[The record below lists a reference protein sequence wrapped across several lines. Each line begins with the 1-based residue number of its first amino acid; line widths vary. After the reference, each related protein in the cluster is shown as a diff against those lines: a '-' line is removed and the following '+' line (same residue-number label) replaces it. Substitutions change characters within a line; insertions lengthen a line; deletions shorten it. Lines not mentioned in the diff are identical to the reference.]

1 MARISYNHPYINVA
15 QKSVLAAGSTTVYQ
29 PDVKL
34 GTEIR
39 CDSGVYRYLQADGAI
54 PVGYLVRFFPG
65 GTATSNYDA
74 NLIDTTLSGTAPHA
88 LGICVAEGGLVDNQQ
103 GWFWLGDGEEYC
115 ALASGVT
122 SLTVPLCTWT
132 TSGLIGGA
140 GSGDLIWNLV
150 AVDSSTSSGTSL
162 RLCRSNTLL
171 KTNQVVAG
179 TTSTG

>member
-1 MARISYNHPYINVA
+1 MARIAYNHPYINVSV
-15 QKSVLAAGSTTVYQ
+15 KSVLQLGSSTVYQ
-29 PDVKL
+29 PDIKI

-39 CDSGVYRYLQADGAI
+39 CDSGVYKYLQADG
-54 PVGYLVRFFPG
+54 VVSEGFLCRWFP
-65 GTATSNYDA
+65 TTLKA
-74 NLIDTTLSGTAPHA
+74 NALDTTTSGTAPTNC
-88 LGICVAEGGLVDNQQ
+88 GVCVASGGLVDGQQ

-115 ALASGVT
+115 YLASGAT
-122 SLTVPLCTWT
+122 SFTVPLCTWT
-132 TSGLIGGA
+132 TSGQIGAA

>member
-1 MARISYNHPYINVA
+1 MARIAYNHPYINVA

-29 PDVKL
+29 PDFKL
-34 GTEIR
+34 GTQIQ
-39 CDSGVYRYLQADGAI
+39 CDSGVYKYLQADGA
-54 PVGYLVRFFPG
+54 VAEGYLVRWYP
-65 GTATSNYDA
+65 SNFDA
-74 NLIDTTLSGTAPHA
+74 NIIDTTASGTAPTNC
-88 LGICVAEGGLVDNQQ
+88 GICVASGGLADNQQ

>member
-1 MARISYNHPYINVA
+1 MARIAYNHPYINVT
-15 QKSVLAAGSTTVYQ
+15 QKSVLQLGSSTAYV
-29 PDVKL
+29 PDVKP

-39 CDSGVYRYLQADGAI
+39 CDSGVYRYLQADGAV
-54 PVGYLVRFFPG
+54 PVGYLCRIMTG
-65 GTATSNYDA
+65 GAANSNYDA
-74 NLIDTTLSGTAPHA
+74 NLIDTTQSGTAPHS
-88 LGICVAEGGLVDNQQ
+88 LGICVAEGGLVDNQY

-115 ALASGVT
+115 AVASGVT

-171 KTNQVVAG
+171 KVNQVVAG